1 MGCLGNTPCLYEKRL
16 VYYFNYNFKKI
27 FFILNNY
34 IYFSAKKYCAM
45 LNKEN
50 GVDILQKIA
59 MDKSV
64 DPEVCTLCYR
74 ILDLMN
80 EFR

>member
-1 MGCLGNTPCLYEKRL
+1 MKNIYLIFVNLY
-16 VYYFNYNFKKI
+16 
-27 FFILNNY
+27 NNY
-34 IYFSAKKYCAM
+34 KICLAKKYCAM
-45 LNKEN
+45 LSKEN

-59 MDKSV
+59 LDKSV
-64 DPEVCTLCYR
+64 DHEVCELCYS

>member
-1 MGCLGNTPCLYEKRL
+1 
-16 VYYFNYNFKKI
+16 
-27 FFILNNY
+27 
-34 IYFSAKKYCAM
+34 M

-59 MDKSV
+59 SNKMV
-64 DPEVCTLCYR
+64 DSEVCELCFR

-80 EFR
+80 EFK

>member
-1 MGCLGNTPCLYEKRL
+1 MYLLILIKWLYTL
-16 VYYFNYNFKKI
+16 LHFLAN
-27 FFILNNY
+27 
-34 IYFSAKKYCAM
+34 KYCAM

-50 GVDILQKIA
+50 GVDILQNIG

-64 DPEVCTLCYR
+64 DPEVCELCYR

-80 EFR
+80 EFK

>member
-1 MGCLGNTPCLYEKRL
+1 
-16 VYYFNYNFKKI
+16 
-27 FFILNNY
+27 
-34 IYFSAKKYCAM
+34 M

>member
-1 MGCLGNTPCLYEKRL
+1 
-16 VYYFNYNFKKI
+16 
-27 FFILNNY
+27 
-34 IYFSAKKYCAM
+34 M

-50 GVDILQKIA
+50 GVVILQKIG

-64 DPEVCTLCYR
+64 DSEVCELCYR

>member
-1 MGCLGNTPCLYEKRL
+1 
-16 VYYFNYNFKKI
+16 
-27 FFILNNY
+27 
-34 IYFSAKKYCAM
+34 M

-59 MDKSV
+59 LDKSV
-64 DPEVCTLCYR
+64 DLEVSELCYH

-80 EFR
+80 EFK